1 MREPAE
7 PRARPRI
14 ALITGTPG
22 SGKTTLGLALSR
34 ALQIPFLARDDV
46 RRGLF
51 FTAGAWSEQPG
62 QVPTSEE
69 SVETLLC
76 ILERTASLGVSCVV
90 EYVVRQERRDELER
104 ITAAGDCVV
113 IVTECDR
120 ALERFADRHR
130 GDRLINRR
138 PVLDTLGYTTVEDHT
153 ADAVTRMQSVTSQMR
168 TAFDLP
174 VLTVRT
180 DDDGYHP
187 ELDEI
192 LDFVTA
198 GARPLT

>member
-7 PRARPRI
+7 LRVRPRI
-14 ALITGTPG
+14 ALITGAPG

-51 FTAGAWSEQPG
+51 FTAGAWSDHPG

-69 SVETLLC
+69 SAETLLR

-90 EYVVRQERRDELER
+90 EYVVRQERHDELER
-104 ITAAGDCVV
+104 ITASGDCVV
-113 IVTECDR
+113 LVTECDR
-120 ALERFADRHR
+120 AIERFADRHR
-130 GDRLINRR
+130 GDRLINRQ
-138 PVLDTLGYTTVEDHT
+138 PVLDTLCYATIEDHT

-180 DDDGYHP
+180 DGDGYDP

-198 GARPLT
+198 GRAR